1 MKYRKLGKTSLEVSE
16 IGLGTEYLA
25 LQPTDVI
32 INTVQTAVN
41 AAMNYIDIVF
51 TQPSFLQAL
60 KQVIITERKKVILA
74 CHIGAGMKEG
84 RHRKLRSKKSARSS
98 FEEVK
103 KHLGIDY
110 ADIAVIQFV
119 APGEYDKIMAPHGL
133 IKFANELKETEE
145 AKYLGMSTH
154 HLPTALRAI
163 ESGYFDLIM
172 TQYNIFSENDSEKQK
187 LFQVCIERK
196 IGLVAIKPFAGG
208 LLLSKGKKVKI
219 PAYKTGTG
227 KKEVTIPSESSAIRY
242 LAHILDQPAVS
253 TVIPGVKNQEELLH
267 NLQYYDTPP
276 EYQDYSSLIQF
287 FSKI

>member
-103 KHLGIDY
+103 KHLGIEY

-154 HLPTALRAI
+154 HFPTALRAI

-187 LFQVCIERK
+187 SFQVCIERK